1 MSRRKQQGV
10 DASSIADIAFILL
23 AFIIIATTLEK
34 ESGLPAVLPQK
45 RDNPTEKPPEINE
58 KNILEILINK
68 DDQLLIEGEWDKKL
82 EDIVDV
88 VKEFMTNPNDADF
101 LPRMDVVTLDECI
114 KNIAILNKLLK
125 SFLYFLHFSF
135 KMMTGHDII
144 VNGGCKI
151 ETSLFRKNLCTLK
164 YRVKIKSALR

>member
-45 RDNPTEKPPEINE
+45 RDTEAPKPPEINE

-68 DDQLLIEGEWDKKL
+68 EDQLLIEGEWDKTL
-82 EDIVDV
+82 NDIVDV
-88 VKEFMTNPNDADF
+88 VKEFMTNPNDADD
-101 LPRMDVVTLDECI
+101 LPRMDVVSEEECL
-114 KNIAILNKLLK
+114 KNIAILKANKEAARGTAL
-125 SFLYFLHFSF
+125 
-135 KMMTGHDII
+135 GI
-144 VNGGCKI
+144 VNDQLKKW
-151 ETSLFRKNLCTLK
+151 ETKLDAVKLVGI
-164 YRVKIKSALR
+164 YRM